1 MNSLREAPNREELL
15 QQQKELYIPLVAD
28 LSNFVVANTDLT
40 TLANHCTGLRN
51 PEDTLKLQQSANEL
65 VKNGVSRY
73 LEETAKKNAEKA
85 KENVEAAPQKQ
96 EASVEKEQSQPE
108 KQGNPLGLH

>member
-40 TLANHCTGLRN
+40 TLANYCTGPRN
-51 PEDTLKLQQSANEL
+51 PEDALKLQQSASDL
-65 VKNGVSRY
+65 LKNGVSRY

-108 KQGNPLGLH
+108 KQGNHLGLH